1 MEICELD
8 IAAYRGKALKVRYTT
23 SYVYEAVVNQNAACF
38 GVMFQRTALPK
49 PLSCGFDDIWG
60 SEWLTKPELYGECV
74 DGQIVGLL
82 EICMEDWSQRLRI
95 SNLFVEPADRGRG
108 CATRLLEHAIQV
120 ARQRDIRCVLL
131 ETQSCNDPAIQCYLR
146 SGFVFLG
153 CDLSVASNQ
162 DIQRKNV
169 RIEMGY
175 YL

>member
-49 PLSCGFDDIWG
+49 PLSCGFEYIWG

-120 ARQRDIRCVLL
+120 ARQRGIRCVLL